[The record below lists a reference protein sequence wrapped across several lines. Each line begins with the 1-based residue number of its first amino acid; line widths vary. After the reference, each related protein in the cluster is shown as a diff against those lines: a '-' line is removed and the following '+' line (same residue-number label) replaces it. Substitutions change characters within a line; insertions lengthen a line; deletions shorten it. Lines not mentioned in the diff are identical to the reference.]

1 MKKILTSNLGFNFF
15 LFEPPLDA
23 TGRILFEE
31 TVTSG
36 LRSNIFYMAFG
47 EGTLTFW
54 CSH

>member
-23 TGRILFEE
+23 TCIYYLK

-36 LRSNIFYMAFG
+36 LRSKIFYMAFG